1 MANFVRG
8 QKVYVSS
15 SDNRQKGFDAVVTSV
30 GRVYVTVSDE
40 YGRKYRFDSRTLI
53 CDDWSIYQLE
63 ESRES
68 YEKRKEKE
76 TKISYIIRNENFLS
90 KVLSESEI
98 EDIVERIRKL
108 KS

>member
-1 MANFVRG
+1 MADFIRG

-15 SDNRQKGFDAVVTSV
+15 SDSRQKGFDAVVTTV

-68 YEKRKEKE
+68 YVKRKEKE
-76 TKISYIIRNENFLS
+76 TKMSYIIRNENFLS

>member
-30 GRVYVTVSDE
+30 GRVYITVSDD
-40 YGRKYRFDSRTLI
+40 YGRKYRFDRQTLI